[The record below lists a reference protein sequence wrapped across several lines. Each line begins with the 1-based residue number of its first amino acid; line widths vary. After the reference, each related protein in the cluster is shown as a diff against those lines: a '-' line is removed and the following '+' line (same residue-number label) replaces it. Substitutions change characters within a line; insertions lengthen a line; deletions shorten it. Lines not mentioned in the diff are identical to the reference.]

1 MVLKHYKLFVS
12 FFKVGILGYGGGP
25 ASIPLIQK
33 EVVEK
38 YHWIDN
44 KEFGDLLALA
54 NTLPGPIATKLAG
67 YLGYRI
73 LGVTGL
79 LNALLASILPT
90 IILMI
95 IFLKSLSSFKELDW
109 VKGMTAAI
117 IPVVGMML
125 LVLTYQFFNQTAK
138 GMGIIQT
145 IVMSSILFVLLHFL
159 QIHPGII
166 IGILLLIALTAS
178 EKSKK
183 ITRKKEDS
191 RP

>member
-125 LVLTYQFFNQTAK
+125 LVLAYQFFDQTTK

-145 IVMSSILFVLLHFL
+145 IVMSSVLFVL
-159 QIHPGII
+159 
-166 IGILLLIALTAS
+166 
-178 EKSKK
+178 
-183 ITRKKEDS
+183 
-191 RP
+191 